1 MDKNSMIKINGVEL
15 PTPSD
20 YTVGIQDISKAER
33 NANGLMIIERIATK
47 RKIELSWKYLS
58 KEDLSKVFNL
68 VSPVFF
74 TVEYIDP
81 KENAKKAGT
90 FYAGD
95 RTAGAL
101 DFIDGNIRYK
111 DVKFNLVER

>member
-1 MDKNSMIKINGVEL
+1 MIKVNGVEL

-33 NANGLMIIERIATK
+33 NARGTMIIERIATK
-47 RKIELSWKYLS
+47 RKLELAWKYLT
-58 KEDLSKVFNL
+58 KDQLQQVLNA

-74 TVEYIDP
+74 TVEYPDP
-81 KENAKKAGT
+81 QTGARRSGS

-95 RTAGAL
+95 RTVGAM
-101 DFIDGNIRYK
+101 DYIDGNIRWK
-111 DVKFNLVER
+111 DIKFNVVER